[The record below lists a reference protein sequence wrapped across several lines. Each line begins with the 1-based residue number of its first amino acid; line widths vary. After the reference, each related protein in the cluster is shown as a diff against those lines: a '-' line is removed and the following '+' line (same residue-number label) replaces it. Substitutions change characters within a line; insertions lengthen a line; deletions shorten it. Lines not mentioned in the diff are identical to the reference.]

1 MSVRYLSA
9 ERTIAAAGAAF
20 ACPDDDFSDLARAR
34 MAAAQATG
42 FTMSCK
48 RLARKLL
55 ASFGF

>member
-34 MAAAQATG
+34 LAAAQATG
-42 FTMSCK
+42 FSMTCK
-48 RLARKLL
+48 RLARKLFSSL
-55 ASFGF
+55 GF

>member
-34 MAAAQATG
+34 IAASRAMG
-42 FTMSCK
+42 FSMTCR
-48 RLARKLL
+48 RLARRMLSSL
-55 ASFGF
+55 GF

>member
-34 MAAAQATG
+34 IAASHAMG
-42 FTMSCK
+42 FSMIC
-48 RLARKLL
+48 RRIARKMLSSL
-55 ASFGF
+55 GF